1 MNIELSRGEIM
12 FIAKTDLVQGGDA
25 AALAQM
31 LLASQWVSCADR
43 MPNLGEK
50 VIVSAPWGSEKVRF
64 GTPVSSHAFAAM
76 KRINDKDY
84 GQFYAVDG
92 GPGCNCEVMFC
103 DYWMPVPALPKGAK

>member
-12 FIAKTDLVQGGDA
+12 FIANTDMVQLGDS
-25 AALAQM
+25 AALAKM
-31 LLASQWVSCADR
+31 LLSSQLFKCSER
-43 MPNLGEK
+43 IPELGEK
-50 VIVSAPWGSEKVRF
+50 VIVSAPWGSEKIRF

-76 KRINDKDY
+76 KRINDNDY

-103 DYWMPVPALPKGAK
+103 DYWMPVPALPKVTK